1 MNRRERRE
9 SGSLV
14 GGEVCRD
21 ISLLEEPWLEESVMI
36 ERKDGTMNGEG
47 VGRLLFI
54 DERCQ

>member
-14 GGEVCRD
+14 GGEVCRG
-21 ISLLEEPWLEESVMI
+21 IFLLEEPWLEERDDR
-36 ERKDGTMNGEG
+36 ERKVTMNGEG